1 MASQS
6 TKTSPAGEVPLT
18 PKQEGKKVLEKGSV
32 TPKEMDFQISIE
44 KKLMSGAYELLN
56 EMATD
61 INGGT
66 PSKEIEQIIFEN
78 MIKIMLKEFC

>member
-1 MASQS
+1 
-6 TKTSPAGEVPLT
+6 
-18 PKQEGKKVLEKGSV
+18 
-32 TPKEMDFQISIE
+32 MDFQISIE